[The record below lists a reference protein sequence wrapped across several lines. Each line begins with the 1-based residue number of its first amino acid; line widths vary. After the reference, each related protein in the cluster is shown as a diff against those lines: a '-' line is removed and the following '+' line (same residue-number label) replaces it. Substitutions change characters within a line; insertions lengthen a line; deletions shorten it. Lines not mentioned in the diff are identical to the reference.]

1 MLKQTTHA
9 HKCPGSNIKV
19 FNQDNQTLKSTTSH
33 MKTSE
38 LGQWP
43 IQIKLVPVNAPFF
56 KEASL
61 LIAADCTAYA
71 YGNFHDEFIKGRITL
86 IGCPKLDTVDYS
98 DKLTQIL
105 NENDIKSISI
115 VRMQVPCC
123 EGIVNAV
130 KTAIKNSGKLIPWN
144 VTVVSAEGEI
154 ISRL

>member
-1 MLKQTTHA
+1 MIGWA
-9 HKCPGSNIKV
+9 KV
-19 FNQDNQTLKSTTSH
+19 
-33 MKTSE
+33 
-38 LGQWP
+38 
-43 IQIKLVPVNAPFF
+43 
-56 KEASL
+56 
-61 LIAADCTAYA
+61 
-71 YGNFHDEFIKGRITL
+71 
-86 IGCPKLDTVDYS
+86 DTVDYS